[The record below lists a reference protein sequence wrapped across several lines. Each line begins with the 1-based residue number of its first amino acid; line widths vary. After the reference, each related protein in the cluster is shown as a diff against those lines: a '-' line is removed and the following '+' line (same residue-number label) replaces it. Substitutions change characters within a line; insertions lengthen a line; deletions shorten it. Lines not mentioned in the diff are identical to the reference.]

1 MTASQHRKHRGMATQ
16 RIAADHLRPYFP
28 YVTPRGAGE
37 AGTDLLHTPG
47 IAVEIKATS
56 RDPLLG
62 ALRQAANNADDGELP
77 VVIWR
82 PNGLGAA
89 GVGDWVVAM
98 TFDNF
103 IDVIRRLA

>member
-16 RIAADHLRPYFP
+16 RIAADHLRPLFP

-47 IAVEIKATS
+47 WAFEIKATS

-62 ALRQAANNADDGELP
+62 ALRQARANAADGELP
-77 VVIWR
+77 AVIWR

-89 GVGDWVVAM
+89 GVGDWVAAM
-98 TFDNF
+98 TLDTLT
-103 IDVIRRLA
+103 DVIRRLP